1 MVIEK
6 IFNLEMRK
14 TFFLYELSPELEQVT
29 QRGCAVSVPGGF
41 QTTTGSSLEQPGLTL
56 FLTAWSED
64 LPRSLP
70 NCVIF

>member
-6 IFNLEMRK
+6 IFSLEMRK
-14 TFFLYELSPELEQVT
+14 TFLLHELSPELEQVT

-56 FLTAWSED
+56 LLTGSTAD

-70 NCVIF
+70 T